1 MKHIIKT
8 KCVYMQTLKDF
19 VPDTHKLCNRM
30 NNLFDNKSAWIG
42 NNTILKEILSCFCEQ
57 MKYQIKIISR

>member
-30 NNLFDNKSAWIG
+30 NNLFDNKLA
-42 NNTILKEILSCFCEQ
+42 
-57 MKYQIKIISR
+57 

>member
-19 VPDTHKLCNRM
+19 AVPDTHKLCNRM
-30 NNLFDNKSAWIG
+30 NNLFDNKSA
-42 NNTILKEILSCFCEQ
+42 
-57 MKYQIKIISR
+57 